1 MLGVDVN
8 SNVNMAALL
17 DSYEQ
22 QYGIISAS
30 ITAKT
35 AKLSGTS
42 LGKYFWNFFQISD
55 WLFNQW
61 LSNFIVGEDRRIVIQ
76 QIVKELEEARDIVNT
91 KIVFQPTVKNIHENL
106 KFITSL
112 SKWS

>member
-42 LGKYFWNFFQISD
+42 LGKYFLNFFQISD
-55 WLFNQW
+55 
-61 LSNFIVGEDRRIVIQ
+61 
-76 QIVKELEEARDIVNT
+76 
-91 KIVFQPTVKNIHENL
+91 
-106 KFITSL
+106 
-112 SKWS
+112 